1 MPPPVPEFIRLLVAS
16 PDFMGEYLERTKL
29 FVQGMMNRLTFSH
42 QKYGSI
48 HDSFPTHRTGVAQI
62 QPRLE
67 KYLETGNTEWLI
79 DIANYALIEY
89 ICPSVK
95 GAHFR
100 ATGSEE
106 SPGAVNNDGSVSHG
120 KIGE

>member
-1 MPPPVPEFIRLLVAS
+1 MAPPKPEFIQLLVAS
-16 PDFMGEYLERTKL
+16 PDFMGEHLERTKL
-29 FVQGMMNRLTFSH
+29 FMQGMMNRLTFSH

-48 HDSFPTHRTGVAQI
+48 HDSFPKHRTGIDQI
-62 QPRLE
+62 GPRLQ
-67 KYLETGNTEWLI
+67 KYVETGNTEWLL
-79 DIANYALIEY
+79 DVANYALIEFM
-89 ICPSVK
+89 CPSVE

-106 SPGAVNNDGSVSHG
+106 SPGAVNVDGSVSHG